1 MFKWAQQTLAN
12 VAGTQEPEYGPSAI
26 RSVAEEAK
34 KTPYTEITR
43 ADLKWTAMESTCV
56 ETQVFYITSDNGP
69 AIFVQVIYNNVAGIR
84 TTCQFNT
91 KIFFVNDAKKE
102 TLWSS
107 TPLKDHEFSE
117 DMTSFYAADCA
128 VELAEDGESYSIK
141 SHNDDRAV
149 VNLVIKRTAP
159 GFQVGSTGKTLFG
172 TDLEHP
178 WGSMRHVFWPRCVA
192 SGTIT
197 TKEDGPIDFTGGR
210 ALFIHALQGMKPHHL
225 AARWNFANF
234 QGPEHSAVLMQFITP
249 PSYGSTVVTVGGI
262 ARDGE
267 ILCAGTDETATHVAV
282 KEDTENDWPEPTQ
295 IKYTW
300 AGTAKD
306 GSKIEAVLEGGLEER
321 LDRIDV
327 MAEVPG
333 FVKKIAGSVAGT
345 KPFIYQYYPRQHKLA
360 LKLKKGDASEIS
372 EPGLLF
378 AEATFIS

>member
-1 MFKWAQQTLAN
+1 MFKWAQQTLAH
-12 VAGTQEPEYGPSAI
+12 VAGTQEPDYGPSAI

-34 KTPYTEITR
+34 ETPYTETTSD
-43 ADLKWTAMESTCV
+43 DLKWTAMESTCV
-56 ETQVFYITSDNGP
+56 ETQVFYITSDSGP

-91 KIFFVNDAKKE
+91 KIFYVNDANKE

-107 TPLKDHEFSE
+107 TPLAQPEFSE
-117 DMTSFYAADCA
+117 DMKSFYATDCA
-128 VELAEDGESYSIK
+128 VELSEDGTSYSIK

-149 VNLVIKRTAP
+149 VNLVIKRTTP
-159 GFQVGSTGKTLFG
+159 GFQAGTTGKTLFG
-172 TDLEHP
+172 TDLTNP

-197 TKEDGPIDFTGGR
+197 TKEDGPIDFAGGR
-210 ALFIHALQGMKPHHL
+210 ALFVHALQGMKPHHL

-234 QGPEHSAVLMQFITP
+234 QGPEHSAVLMQFTTP
-249 PSYGSTVVTVGGI
+249 PSYASTVVTVGCI

-267 ILCAGTDETATHVAV
+267 ILFAGSDATATHVAT
-282 KEDTENDWPEPTQ
+282 KEDSENDWPEPTQ
-295 IKYTW
+295 VKYTW
-300 AGTAKD
+300 SGTAKD
-306 GSKIEAVLEGGLEER
+306 GSQVEAVLEGGLEER

-333 FVKKIAGSVAGT
+333 IVKKIAGSVAGT
-345 KPFIYQYYPRQHKLA
+345 KPFIYQYYPRQTKLA
-360 LKLKKGDASEIS
+360 LKIKKGDAPEVS